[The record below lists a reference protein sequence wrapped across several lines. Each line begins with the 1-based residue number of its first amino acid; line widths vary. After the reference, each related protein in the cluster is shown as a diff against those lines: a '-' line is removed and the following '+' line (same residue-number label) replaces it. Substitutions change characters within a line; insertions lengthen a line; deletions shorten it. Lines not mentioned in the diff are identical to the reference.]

1 MHDFSQYKHIS
12 QAPQM
17 DYYIAESD
25 PDILIAVPQKG
36 MVDTLQTA
44 RESANFMTDYAR
56 ALGKPCGTLI
66 VMTNLLSQEPE
77 ARRVYVEMDNRLFF
91 GAALVVDNALSR
103 ALGSFFIGLTR
114 PRTPTKLFDTVEKA
128 IEWLKTMRPA

>member
-1 MHDFSQYKHIS
+1 MHDFSQYKHIG

-25 PDILIAVPQKG
+25 PDILLVVPQKG

-44 RESANFMTDYAR
+44 RESADFMTNYAR
-56 ALGKPCGTLI
+56 ALGKPFGTLI
-66 VMTNLLSQEPE
+66 VMANVISQEPE
-77 ARRVYVEMDNRLFF
+77 ARRVYVEMDPRLFF
-91 GAALVVDNALSR
+91 GAALVVDNPLSR

-114 PRTPTKLFDTVEKA
+114 PRTPTKLFDSVENA
-128 IEWLKTMRPA
+128 TEWLKSMRPA

>member
-1 MHDFSQYKHIS
+1 MHNFSQYKHIG
-12 QAPQM
+12 QVPKA
-17 DYYIAESD
+17 DFYIAESD
-25 PDILIAVPQKG
+25 PDILIVVPQKG

-44 RESANFMTDYAR
+44 RESADFMTNYAR
-56 ALGKPCGTLI
+56 VLGKPCGTLI
-66 VMTNLLSQEPE
+66 IMSNVLSQEPE

-91 GAALVVDNALSR
+91 GAALVVDNPLSR